1 MITQKMAASKD
12 IAATWGGGRAEGAGR
27 PSGPVRNGPDRSGPP
42 LPCRGLDPCSSPVF
56 CRQVESL
63 QAACR
68 HQTRCRTHVSPSL
81 LMAAY
86 EALHVKGQGRHG
98 NMSLLDGLQIEPLE
112 RGPRQPPGPLDPV
125 PQTETCRPI
134 DLSAFKCPR
143 VPGAR
148 SGGRSPAPKLIFQ
161 FF

>member
-63 QAACR
+63 QAAYR
-68 HQTRCRTHVSPSL
+68 
-81 LMAAY
+81 
-86 EALHVKGQGRHG
+86 
-98 NMSLLDGLQIEPLE
+98 LQ
-112 RGPRQPPGPLDPV
+112 V
-125 PQTETCRPI
+125 PK

-148 SGGRSPAPKLIFQ
+148 SGGRSPAPKLIF
-161 FF
+161 